1 MAEEVTLFVGTYTR
15 MGSEGI
21 YTCLMS
27 LATGALEL
35 RHVTGEIENPSFLTT
50 DPTGDHLYA
59 VCELGAEG
67 GHGVVTAYTIAADG
81 SLSALNRQS
90 TGGTGACHLA
100 VDATD
105 ALVIAANYHGGS
117 VAMIPI
123 EADGSLGER
132 CDFIQHEGTSINPG
146 RQNQA
151 HAHSVT
157 ITDTN
162 ERAYICDLGMDEIL
176 VYDIDHDAKRLRRAG
191 NLTVTAQAG
200 QGPRHFA
207 FHPSNAYAYAIN
219 ELGSTVAVY
228 DVDAASG
235 RLTERQLISTLP
247 SAWDGENTTADI
259 HVSRDGRFVYASNR
273 GHDSIAVF
281 AIDPATGR
289 LDAIGHEPT
298 RGETPRN
305 FALAPDGR
313 HLLAENQ
320 DSGTIVTFA
329 VDEQTGELSYT
340 GSQIEIPA
348 PVCIVF
354 RP

>member
-1 MAEEVTLFVGTYTR
+1 MAGEVTLFVGTFTR
-15 MGSEGI
+15 MGSDGI
-21 YTCLMS
+21 YMCSMRLE
-27 LATGALEL
+27 TGALEL
-35 RHVTGEIENPSFLTT
+35 RAVTGEIENPSFLTS

-59 VCELGAEG
+59 KCEVGGDGDHGA
-67 GHGVVTAYTIAADG
+67 VTAYAVASDG
-81 SLSALNRQS
+81 SLSALNRQP
-90 TGGTGACHLA
+90 TGGPGTSYVA

-105 ALVIAANYHGGS
+105 AFVIATNNRGGS

-123 EADGSLGER
+123 KADGSLGER
-132 CDFIQHEGTSINPG
+132 CDFIQHEGSSVNSD
-146 RQNQA
+146 RQHQA
-151 HAHSVT
+151 RAHSVT
-157 ITDTN
+157 INDTN
-162 ERAYICDLGMDEIL
+162 DRAYVCDPGMGEIV
-176 VYDIDHDAKRLRRAG
+176 VYDIDHDAKRLRWAG
-191 NLTVTAQAG
+191 DLTVTAQAG

-207 FHPSNAYAYAIN
+207 FHPTNAYAYAIN

-235 RLTERQLISTLP
+235 GLTEKQLISTLP
-247 SAWDGENTTADI
+247 PAWKGENTTADI
-259 HVSRDGRFVYASNR
+259 HVGRDGRFVYGSNR
-273 GHDSIAVF
+273 GHDSIAIF

-340 GSQIEIPA
+340 GNQIEIPA

>member
-1 MAEEVTLFVGTYTR
+1 MAEDVTLFVGTYTR

-21 YTCLMS
+21 YTCSMRLE
-27 LATGALEL
+27 TGALKL
-35 RHVTGEIENPSFLTT
+35 RAVTGEIENPSFLAA
-50 DPTGDHLYA
+50 DPKGDHLYA
-59 VCELGAEG
+59 VCEVGDDGGDGA
-67 GHGVVTAYTIAADG
+67 VTAYTIASDG
-81 SLSALNRQS
+81 SLRALNRQS
-90 TGGTGACHLA
+90 TGGPGPCHLA
-100 VDATD
+100 VDASD
-105 ALVIAANYHGGS
+105 AFVIAANYRGGS

-132 CDFIQHEGTSINPG
+132 CDFIQHEGSSINPD

-157 ITDTN
+157 INHTN
-162 ERAYICDLGMDEIL
+162 GRAYVCDLGMDEIL
-176 VYDIDHDAKRLRRAG
+176 VYDIDHDAKRLRWVRD
-191 NLTVTAQAG
+191 LTVTAQAG

-207 FHPSNAYAYAIN
+207 FHPTNAYAYAIN

-247 SAWDGENTTADI
+247 SAWEGESTTADI
-259 HVSRDGRFVYASNR
+259 HVSRDGRFVYGSNR
-273 GHDSIAVF
+273 GHDSIAIF